1 MGSKKDDMK
10 GELGISKAYKCT
22 RMYAAKIHVNFL
34 RVKMR
39 YVDWVVERVLL
50 HYMTLCVLDLFWM
63 PAGAFFLTSL
73 SRSLPPPWCV
83 CCVYLYI
90 YNIALNISKHTNAC
104 TPPTHLHV
112 RTQIT
117 RCS

>member
-22 RMYAAKIHVNFL
+22 RMYAAKIHVDFL

-63 PAGAFFLTSL
+63 PAGAFFFHLSL
-73 SRSLPPPWCV
+73 SLAPSRAPSPLVCV
-83 CCVYLYI
+83 LCVFVYI
-90 YNIALNISKHTNAC
+90 
-104 TPPTHLHV
+104 
-112 RTQIT
+112 
-117 RCS
+117 